1 MVHSWSLKRFRLLVV
16 IVGVAG
22 LSQGLLIPLLATI
35 LEEQGISPSM
45 NGISASALY
54 LGILCTA
61 PFCEPIVKRFGYK
74 LVIVGGLVV
83 VAGAIALF
91 PIWKG
96 FWAWTFL
103 RFIVG
108 VGDSFLH
115 YATQLWITSTAI
127 KSERGKRISQYGFC
141 YGLGFGLGP
150 LGLNLL
156 YFGMN
161 VPFLVMLTILG
172 VVILFSFKLD
182 SGYEEVSER
191 SGQKNISSVKVT
203 TIYKLGLIALFPA
216 LLYGFLEAAIAGN
229 FPIYGLQ
236 EGVSKGWISI
246 LITSFVWGS
255 LIFQVPMGIL
265 GDRWGRK
272 RLLMSV
278 CSIGAVGMVII
289 PFLVPNVYLLIIAFT
304 LVGGLLG
311 SLFSLGLAYMTD
323 ILPSRYLAKGNMIA
337 SVHFSIGSICGP
349 YMGGIF
355 IQYLGGGFL
364 FTFIAALLVF
374 FVLLAIFYR
383 VPQLQ
388 KEEAEQ
394 SQYVLSQ

>member
-1 MVHSWSLKRFRLLVV
+1 MVHSWSLQRFRLLVI

-22 LSQGLLIPLLATI
+22 LSQGLLIPLLATM

-54 LGILCTA
+54 IGILCTA
-61 PFCEPIVKRFGYK
+61 PFCEPAVKRFGYK
-74 LVIVGGLVV
+74 SVILTGLLV

-91 PIWKG
+91 PVWTG
-96 FWAWTFL
+96 FWAWTLL

-108 VGDSFLH
+108 IGDSFLH
-115 YATQLWITSTAI
+115 YATQLWITSTAL

-156 YFGMN
+156 YFGTT
-161 VPFLVMLTILG
+161 VPFIVMLVILG
-172 VVILFSFKLD
+172 LVFVFAFKLD
-182 SGYEEVSER
+182 SGYTES
-191 SGQKNISSVKVT
+191 SQYAKQKKGNLVKLT
-203 TIYKLGLIALFPA
+203 TIYKLGLIALCPA

-236 EGVSKGWISI
+236 EGISKGWISI
-246 LITSFVWGS
+246 LISTFVWGS
-255 LIFQVPMGIL
+255 LLFQVPLGMI

-272 RLLMSV
+272 RLLISV
-278 CSIGAVGMVII
+278 CAMGAVGMAII
-289 PFLVPNVYLLIIAFT
+289 PFLVPHVYLLLIAFV

-323 ILPSRYLAKGNMIA
+323 ILPVSYLAKGNMIS

-349 YMGGIF
+349 FMGGVF
-355 IQYLGGGFL
+355 IQHFGGGFL
-364 FTFIAALLVF
+364 FSFIAGLLVL
-374 FVLLAIFYR
+374 FVLLSVLYR
-383 VPQLQ
+383 KPSIQE
-388 KEEAEQ
+388 EEAEPP
-394 SQYVLSQ
+394 QYVVS